1 MLSRVIAVLVAAVL
15 IWSGLSTIEAPRSL
29 TQASAG
35 QLQASSV
42 VANGLKAGHE
52 GSMGQHHLD
61 DLPWQAQSEPAAE
74 PPGLVPT
81 PPSEFAPPGRTTHPR
96 SLRCAAA
103 ASPFLEGPL
112 RPPCSAAFAG

>member
-1 MLSRVIAVLVAAVL
+1 MISRVIAVLVAAVL
-15 IWSGLSTIEAPRSL
+15 IWSGLSTTEAPRSL
-29 TQASAG
+29 TQASAE
-35 QLQASSV
+35 LQANV
-42 VANGLKAGHE
+42 VADDLDAGHV

-74 PPGLVPT
+74 PPGLVPA
-81 PPSEFAPPGRTTHPR
+81 PPSEITPPGRTTHPR
-96 SLRCAAA
+96 SLRFAAV